1 MDVLG
6 VELLEA
12 LGTVVALEDEDVVR
26 TPIHSGIGH
35 ALLEV
40 ALLSNK
46 HQRVQLLL
54 IMSTNHLLGELE
66 SSASSSVWPPYAS
79 AAGGARR

>member
-12 LGTVVALEDEDVVR
+12 LGTVVALEDEDVV
-26 TPIHSGIGH
+26 HSGIGH